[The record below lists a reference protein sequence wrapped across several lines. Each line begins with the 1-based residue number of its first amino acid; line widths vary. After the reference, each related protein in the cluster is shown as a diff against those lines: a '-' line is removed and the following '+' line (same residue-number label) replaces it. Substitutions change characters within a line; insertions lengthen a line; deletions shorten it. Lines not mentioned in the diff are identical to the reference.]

1 MGIMGFAGIIGHGA
15 VCEML
20 EREVSAPAQSYLFVG
35 PPHLGKATIALDFA
49 ARLVGTREQDRE
61 RARRGSHPDVT
72 MLGPEGKTGLGV
84 EQARAA
90 IAAVGLRPVESD
102 RKVFIFDDASLMTEA
117 AANALLKTL
126 EEPSASSVLIL
137 IADSEDDL
145 PPTVASRCRTVRFR
159 RVSDGEI
166 VRALAQRGL
175 TGERA
180 EETARIALGRPGL
193 ALTFADR
200 PEVGEFRRR
209 WLSVPGRVTAA
220 PGGAFRLADEML
232 DASAP
237 LLRSLEQTQKQEAE
251 RARAGGGEV
260 PRSLSEGHER
270 ARRRA
275 ASALT
280 AAGLELLASWY
291 VDAVAAQHGAP
302 VRNPDLPAA
311 ELAKIRPGRAV
322 RSAERILGAVAQL
335 RNHQRPRLTL
345 AWLFAALGSD
355 T

>member
-1 MGIMGFAGIIGHGA
+1 MGFEGVIGHRA

-20 EREVSAPAQSYLFVG
+20 EREVAAPGHSYLFVG
-35 PPHLGKATIALDFA
+35 PPHLGKATVALEFA
-49 ARLVGTREQDRE
+49 ALLVGRGEEDRE
-61 RARRGSHPDVT
+61 RVRRLSHPDATV
-72 MLGPEGKTGLGV
+72 LGPEGKTGLGV

-90 IAAVGLRPVESD
+90 IAAVGMRPVESD
-102 RKVFIFDDASLMTEA
+102 RKVFIFDDGSLMTEA

-126 EEPSASSVLIL
+126 EEPSASSVLIVV
-137 IADSEDDL
+137 ADSEDDL

-159 RVSDGEI
+159 RAPDGEI
-166 VRALAQRGL
+166 AQALVGRGL
-175 TGERA
+175 AGERA
-180 EETARIALGRPGL
+180 EETARIAMGRPGL
-193 ALTFADR
+193 ALAFADR

-209 WLSVPGRVTAA
+209 WLSVPGRVTAG

-232 DASAP
+232 EASAP
-237 LLRSLEQTQKQEAE
+237 LLQALERSQQLEAE
-251 RARAGGGEV
+251 RARAGGGEA
-260 PRSLSEGHER
+260 PRSLTEGHER
-270 ARRRA
+270 ARGRA

-280 AAGLELLASWY
+280 ASGLEMLASWY

-302 VRNPDLPAA
+302 VRNPDLPPA
-311 ELAKIRPGRAV
+311 ELAKIRPRRAV